1 MCPSSVWRPSAGND
15 SFEEFADHWT
25 MNPRPCWFTLS
36 LRPGSTIAICYWPE
50 HQSLLTTTWSGSWT
64 LQRELWAAGRSTTA
78 AWHTCFTL
86 SYISMMWQ
94 IESHTYIHTYIHI
107 HTGWRIQVLAW
118 PGTGYRTYRAE
129 TLEQQVEAAG
139 GWRNEDA
146 VLQQL
151 ERPMYIATGWPS

>member
-94 IESHTYIHTYIHI
+94 IESHTYIHTYIHTYTYI
-107 HTGWRIQVLAW
+107 QGDVYKCLHGQAPDTVRIELKPW
-118 PGTGYRTYRAE
+118 
-129 TLEQQVEAAG
+129 
-139 GWRNEDA
+139 NNK
-146 VLQQL
+146 
-151 ERPMYIATGWPS
+151 